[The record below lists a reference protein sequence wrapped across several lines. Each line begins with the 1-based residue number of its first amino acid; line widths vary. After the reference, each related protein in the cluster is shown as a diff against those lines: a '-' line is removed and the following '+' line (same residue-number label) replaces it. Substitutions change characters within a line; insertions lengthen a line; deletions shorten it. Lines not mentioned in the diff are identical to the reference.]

1 MVQIHE
7 MPSPC
12 LAADLVTAKQ
22 DRNGSLRERCSLVNM
37 GGGKVGTEALPVW
50 KNRIGRNRRLEKISQ
65 FYLKE

>member
-1 MVQIHE
+1 
-7 MPSPC
+7 
-12 LAADLVTAKQ
+12 
-22 DRNGSLRERCSLVNM
+22 M